1 MIDQIISYFCKENL
15 EEIALE
21 WHVPKNATYIIVNE
35 NKSYK
40 IINNKDR
47 IHFNTKYRGMDYYSR
62 IVNMNKPV
70 ASKLITSN
78 NYFSFFVKNV
88 DKLKDEDVID
98 YFKKL
103 ETPHEYMW
111 HMYWIIDNIKE
122 VSRDNNG
129 LIKVFFPGTREEY
142 REQGLK
148 NWYEKSISFQN
159 TSQKKKGLGFPI
171 SINANSKKPF
181 QNNFKPYLVN
191 NDKGLEIKIFY
202 DILRGMFEH
211 GNNMLIINEK
221 KYISTRPGTEESYRT
236 MPGGI
241 LIGYD
246 LDKSGNVRIMH
257 MDNEIM

>member
-1 MIDQIISYFCKENL
+1 MIDQIISYFGKENL

-35 NKSYK
+35 SKSYK

-159 TSQKKKGLGFPI
+159 TSQKKKG
-171 SINANSKKPF
+171 
-181 QNNFKPYLVN
+181 
-191 NDKGLEIKIFY
+191 
-202 DILRGMFEH
+202 
-211 GNNMLIINEK
+211 
-221 KYISTRPGTEESYRT
+221 
-236 MPGGI
+236 
-241 LIGYD
+241 
-246 LDKSGNVRIMH
+246 
-257 MDNEIM
+257 